1 MIEAQT
7 IELSS
12 DGEVTSDNNSSDVVV
27 QVMERPAVV
36 VEDGVPQP
44 PVMSEGQHFS
54 PLLTVQFQ
62 SGELYQKLE
71 REVASAI
78 ETVLRTH
85 LPDQCVAVRPDP
97 TRQHTLVAAFE
108 METQGNE
115 SETGGESL
123 FVEDSTPMKSKKI
136 DGPIPSYKKVMNKV
150 YEGVTPEANSTPK
163 RARAK
168 QNCWNCGGEHGLKDC
183 KEPRNYTRIRQKKEE
198 FQKKNDRYHVDLE
211 QKYGHFVPGQLSNEL
226 RDALGLGSRDL
237 PLHVY
242 KMRKYGYPPGWLEEA
257 KITHSGLQLFDSNGD
272 VVQHSDESDGEVD
285 NVRSKYDVRKII
297 AFPGFNEPADGK
309 MFDDHKF
316 YNVPPYSEK
325 LSRENMIR
333 QLEGTLVHGYRRKK
347 LKLSM
352 EESGTAN
359 VVDVT
364 SNMEIV
370 DMDAME
376 GSPEPP
382 EPPESSAEPL
392 PPEGPQLPPPLP
404 PPPPP
409 PPPQSPQPP
418 VPPQEPEEPKVPK
431 KELEDG
437 ELSEEDGESSRLN
450 ATVDDSVI
458 LIETPVEVITL
469 DDTVVSAARSPSPS
483 LDDLQKRQRQLVE
496 QLTDRPA
503 DDGTMND
510 VSLED
515 ISSATLVFDNTML
528 PPPPPDL
535 PASQAPGDAL
545 APEGSVP
552 TPPPPQPPP
561 PPSFDPPDTADRSA
575 KPPEPEGLDLGEIAM
590 SKIPYLDDPGSMGL
604 KTMSLGTPILRPFTP
619 YTALP
624 TGEAFSKGVS
634 DVINFENL
642 PNSTGKYDQM
652 KSLLSRVRQK
662 ISEHMSSTDDG

>member
-1 MIEAQT
+1 MDETQANAM
-7 IELSS
+7 SS
-12 DGEVTSDNNSSDVVV
+12 DGEVISDNNSADSAV
-27 QVMERPAVV
+27 QVMVGPAVA
-36 VEDGVPQP
+36 VEFGPQP
-44 PVMSEGQHFS
+44 PAISEGQHYS
-54 PLLTVQFQ
+54 PLLTVQFR
-62 SGELYQKLE
+62 SSELYQKLE
-71 REVASAI
+71 LDVATAI
-78 ETVLRTH
+78 ETVLRAH
-85 LPDQCVAVRPDP
+85 LPDLCVAVRPDP
-97 TRQHTLVAAFE
+97 TRQHTLAAFG
-108 METQGNE
+108 METQGDE
-115 SETGGESL
+115 SETGESL

-150 YEGVTPEANSTPK
+150 YEGKTPDANSTPK

-168 QNCWNCGGEHGLKDC
+168 QNCWNCEGEHGLKDC

-211 QKYGHFVPGQLSNEL
+211 QKYGHFVPGQLSSEL

-237 PLHVY
+237 PLHIY
-242 KMRKYGYPPGWLEEA
+242 KMRQYGYPPGWLEEA

-285 NVRSKYDVRKII
+285 SERSKYDVRKII
-297 AFPGFNEPADGK
+297 AFPGFNEPAEGK

-316 YNVPPYSEK
+316 YNVPPYSEE
-325 LSRENMIR
+325 LSREQMIR

-347 LKLSM
+347 LKLSI

-359 VVDVT
+359 VVDLT

-376 GSPEPP
+376 SSPQPP
-382 EPPESSAEPL
+382 EPLEISEPL
-392 PPEGPQLPPPLP
+392 PPE
-404 PPPPP
+404 
-409 PPPQSPQPP
+409 
-418 VPPQEPEEPKVPK
+418 E
-431 KELEDG
+431 ELEDG
-437 ELSEEDGESSRLN
+437 ELSEEDGENSRLN

-496 QLTDRPA
+496 QLNDRP
-503 DDGTMND
+503 GNETSTND
-510 VSLED
+510 ISLED

-528 PPPPPDL
+528 PPPPSDL
-535 PASQAPGDAL
+535 VPPKPGNAF
-545 APEGSVP
+545 APEGSDE
-552 TPPPPQPPP
+552 PPPPPPPP
-561 PPSFDPPDTADRSA
+561 PPSFDPPDTGSSA

-590 SKIPYLDDPGSMGL
+590 TKTPYLDDPGSMGL